1 MEKPLAMVKK
11 RVRFLSV
18 LSQSEEEKAQITNVR
33 NKKVFALQMSL
44 TLKK

>member
-1 MEKPLAMVKK
+1 MEKPPARVKK
-11 RVRFLSV
+11 RVKFLSV

-33 NKKVFALQMSL
+33 NKEVFALQMSL